1 MCPVVTFSLSDQEYC
16 LDVSCVQ
23 EVVRI
28 VAITPLPAAPPE
40 ILGAINL
47 RGVPVLVLDLRQRFG
62 LPYQPPTLASP
73 LLIVKLSGAAHDV
86 RLAVLVDQVI
96 AVVQDLIAPDAA
108 GLVRIADRL
117 VVMLNPDDL
126 PSAPMLPLLGLDA
139 SVLHDQ
145 VNRRL

>member
-1 MCPVVTFSLSDQEYC
+1 MCPVVTFALSDQEYC

-47 RGVPVLVLDLRQRFG
+47 RGSPTLVLDLRVRFG
-62 LPYQPPTLASP
+62 LPPLAPTMASP
-73 LLIVKLSGAAHDV
+73 LLVVKLNDAAPGAK
-86 RLAVLVDQVI
+86 LAVLVDRVI
-96 AVVQDLIAPDAA
+96 GVVHDATLPDAA
-108 GLVRIADRL
+108 GLVRVADRL

-126 PSAPMLPLLGLDA
+126 PTEPVLPLLGHDA
-139 SVLHDQ
+139 G
-145 VNRRL
+145 R